1 MLMFDAHNTPAFDPV
16 VVGASEG
23 CALLTSMLADGTPVL
38 TRSWARSFSRE
49 SVTVFWTL
57 TPRGEVGTVFEHT
70 RYNAYN
76 VPMSGQDREVE
87 DLRQHLVN
95 AAYAQ
100 YDRDTEY
107 AVGE

>member
-1 MLMFDAHNTPAFDPV
+1 MIMFDAYNTPAFDPV
-16 VVGASEG
+16 TVSASEG
-23 CALLTSMLADGTPVL
+23 CAMLTAMLADGTPVR
-38 TRSWARSFSRE
+38 THSWTRE
-49 SVTVFWTL
+49 SSHENVTVFWTL

-70 RYNAYN
+70 RHNAYN
-76 VPMSGQDREVE
+76 VPMSGGDREVE
-87 DLRQHLVN
+87 NMRFRIAE